1 MQNEN
6 YFLMFPELKFA
17 IVKFQATSLSIEEAK
32 RINYEYK
39 IDKKY
44 PKIEK
49 LLVIIDE
56 KCIPQFNLN
65 DLLLISD
72 LYNTPL
78 QENNHQTI
86 VWLVSAPMVTA
97 FTQLLVSKSR
107 DNNLYCSTREK
118 AYDLL
123 NLPMNFDE
131 FKLMVTHL

>member
-1 MQNEN
+1 
-6 YFLMFPELKFA
+6 MFPELKFA
-17 IVKFQATSLSIEEAK
+17 IVRFQTTTLSIEEAK

-44 PKIEK
+44 SKIEK

-56 KCIPQFNLN
+56 KCIPLFNLN

-97 FTQLLVSKSR
+97 FTQLFVSKSR
-107 DNNLYCSTREK
+107 DNNLYCSTHQK

-123 NLPMNFDE
+123 NLSMSFDE
-131 FKLMVTHL
+131 FKMLATHL